1 MLRFL
6 STLPIIRSL
15 RGFSLDADARSSE
28 SLKVGLNVDLKHAD
42 VTAEGKNIIGDN
54 TKVSGKLHLGY
65 ASTIG
70 RSSHLFGG
78 EINIGRYCQFGPCVG
93 IYAMNHPSTHITSYL
108 NNQLFDGRLKT
119 HQQAGIV
126 SIGNDVWIGHGVVV
140 LPNVVIGDGAIIGAG
155 TVITKD
161 VDDFSVV
168 VGNPGR
174 ELRKRFNRE
183 LIELI
188 KLTRWWDLST
198 DELVEL
204 EDIFHLDLSVEP
216 EQAALRLRQYLQQR
230 LRLDEKGN
238 TKKVAPAS
246 VTLQTH

>member
-1 MLRFL
+1 
-6 STLPIIRSL
+6 
-15 RGFSLDADARSSE
+15 
-28 SLKVGLNVDLKHAD
+28 LNSDLKHAD

-78 EINIGRYCQFGPCVG
+78 EIYIGRYCQFGPCVG
-93 IYAMNHPSTHITSYL
+93 IYAMNHPSTHITTYL

-119 HQQAGIV
+119 HQQKGTV
-126 SIGNDVWIGHGVVV
+126 YIGNDVWIGHGAVV

-155 TVITKD
+155 SVITKN

-174 ELRKRFNRE
+174 ELKKRFNEE

-188 KLTRWWDLST
+188 KLTRWWELST

-204 EDIFHLDLSVEP
+204 EDIFHLDLAVEP

-230 LRLDEKGN
+230 ISLEEKGN
-238 TKKVAPAS
+238 IRKVAGS
-246 VTLQTH
+246 VVRLQTH